1 MVCISGIGAR
11 AAAAAS
17 EVLVASGATA
27 LVSWGCAAGLG
38 ADVTSGSLLLSRTLL
53 DAPLA
58 PDPLARVSDAWLA
71 RLSSCLGES
80 CTVLCGTLAAA
91 DSVLASTE
99 AKRQLAGRGA
109 AAADMESGA
118 IAATAARLC
127 MPWIAVRAVADEADF
142 AIPSSVTHSVDERGV
157 VRFGSLVANLMRHSS
172 ETLAL
177 PTLAFAFRT
186 ALGTLR
192 RVHRLAGSTLL
203 AP

>member
-1 MVCISGIGAR
+1 
-11 AAAAAS
+11 
-17 EVLVASGATA
+17 
-27 LVSWGCAAGLG
+27 
-38 ADVTSGSLLLSRTLL
+38 
-53 DAPLA
+53 
-58 PDPLARVSDAWLA
+58 
-71 RLSSCLGES
+71 
-80 CTVLCGTLAAA
+80 
-91 DSVLASTE
+91 
-99 AKRQLAGRGA
+99 
-109 AAADMESGA
+109 
-118 IAATAARLC
+118 
-127 MPWIAVRAVADEADF
+127 VADEADF